1 MASFSVHERIRQAI
15 MTGCRFC
22 EGKLKGDDWHAGALT
37 KACGVSKINHLRLI
51 TKFFSRYSA
60 MLPFSQPCGTRKIS
74 SFPHALRCKQ
84 NKSAK
89 TSHEV
94 FLRTESHNA
103 TIFPN
108 IRYLENHVI
117 PSCSQVQTPSDSL
130 PDSCLFVA
138 IFG

>member
-1 MASFSVHERIRQAI
+1 MLKLQRGKTGQGSRFGQFSVYEQVRQAI

-22 EGKLKGDDWHAGALT
+22 EGKLAGKLKGDDWHAGALT

-84 NKSAK
+84 N
-89 TSHEV
+89 
-94 FLRTESHNA
+94 
-103 TIFPN
+103 
-108 IRYLENHVI
+108 
-117 PSCSQVQTPSDSL
+117 
-130 PDSCLFVA
+130 
-138 IFG
+138 

>member
-1 MASFSVHERIRQAI
+1 

-22 EGKLKGDDWHAGALT
+22 EGKLKGDDWHTGALT

-60 MLPFSQPCGTRKIS
+60 MLPFSHHVVLEKSRHIHMHSGVSKINQPRLVTK
-74 SFPHALRCKQ
+74 F
-84 NKSAK
+84 
-89 TSHEV
+89 
-94 FLRTESHNA
+94 FLGTESHNA

-108 IRYLENHVI
+108 MRYLENHVI
-117 PSCSQVQTPSDSL
+117 PTCSQVQTPSDSL
-130 PDSCLFVA
+130 LDSRLFVA